1 MNEENS
7 LTFANSFVKQTL
19 QDLND
24 IKKSFFVIGFRLN
37 EANEFGYYSALGYK
51 DIYEL
56 AADKFGFEKTSTK
69 NLMAI
74 NFAYCDHYCGGKD
87 YKRYT
92 MYLSENYDKYSQTQ
106 LVEMLPLTVQ
116 ERKNI
121 PADFT
126 ISELREYKKILKA
139 EPDYDTYWAKQEDP
153 RKTVKEYREQQQK
166 AAQISSA
173 PDVQRSF
180 NNAAN
185 MEEFYQSG
193 AEELSSAT
201 VSQLT
206 DAADESEDDVSLGE
220 VLEESGAI
228 GNESDAAD
236 TMAKLKEK
244 YLYTKEEWLAAQE
257 SFVIESNNIP
267 KRKPHNFKNKKERE
281 NFILDPK
288 NFPVVVL
295 DNPETGLRVTRCDFA
310 NGAKL
315 YRTTWTE
322 YLDYKKEFYEHCRLC
337 LVDDRKTAEGFFK
350 NASGSYSQKTYVPD
364 GTANGYV
371 VDYMTKFSKEI

>member
-1 MNEENS
+1 MEENS

-74 NFAYCDHYCGGKD
+74 NLVYCDHYRGGKD

-92 MYLSENYDKYSQTQ
+92 MFLSDNYDKYSQTQ
-106 LVEMLPLTVQ
+106 LVEMLPLSDG

-121 PADFT
+121 PVDFT
-126 ISELREYKKILKA
+126 ISELREYKKLLKSQ
-139 EPDYDTYWAKQEDP
+139 PDYYTYKSKQEDP
-153 RKTVKEYREQQQK
+153 RKAVKEYREQK
-166 AAQISSA
+166 AAVSS
-173 PDVQRSF
+173 PVSDVQLSL

-185 MEEFYQSG
+185 TEEFYQNG
-193 AEELSSAT
+193 AEELNSAP

-206 DAADESEDDVSLGE
+206 DAADESDDDISLGE
-220 VLEESGAI
+220 I
-228 GNESDAAD
+228 GNNSDAAD
-236 TMAKLKEK
+236 TMAKLREK
-244 YLYTKEEWLAAQE
+244 YLYTKEEWIAAQE
-257 SFVIESNNIP
+257 RLVTEVSNIQ
-267 KRKPHNFKNKKERE
+267 KCKLHNFKNKKERE
-281 NFILDPK
+281 KFILDPK
-288 NFPVVVL
+288 NFPTVVL
-295 DNPETGLRVTRCDFA
+295 DNPETGLRITRCDFA

-315 YRTTWTE
+315 YRTTWTA
-322 YLDYKKEFYEHCRLC
+322 YLDYKKEFYEQSCLC